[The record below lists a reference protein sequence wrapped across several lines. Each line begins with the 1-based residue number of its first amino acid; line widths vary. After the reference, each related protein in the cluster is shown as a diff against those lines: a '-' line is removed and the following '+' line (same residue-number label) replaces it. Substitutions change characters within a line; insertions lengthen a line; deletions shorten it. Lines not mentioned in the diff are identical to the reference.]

1 MSDDKHCQDKLD
13 SGRSAAIQIILGEAR
28 EYAVRLADGGMLWRD
43 WRKSETEIEIE
54 FSAGG
59 APVWMRIKVLWK
71 PPVRYLEASIVSSTE
86 HAAFPIGP
94 DLRLD
99 RMFET
104 MRRAAQ
110 EARDS
115 GGG

>member
-1 MSDDKHCQDKLD
+1 MSDDRKDKLD
-13 SGRSAAIQIILGEAR
+13 SGRFAAIQIILGQAR
-28 EYAVRLADGGMLWRD
+28 ECAVRLADGGTLWRD

-86 HAAFPIGP
+86 HAVFPIGP

-110 EARDS
+110 EAQES
-115 GGG
+115 EGG